1 MSEGERNPDD
11 YCYRH
16 PERESYVLCQRCG
29 RTICSECQTQAAV
42 GVHCPECVREA
53 RGRAPKRKPAIVTAF
68 RRGSSKPVVTFT
80 IMAITFAVYVLQIL
94 APDFMLQNFAY
105 APSYFPNEP
114 WRMITAALLHTPF
127 QGPISLTHI
136 AFNMYALFVFGPM
149 LEHILGRVRFLA
161 LYLIAA
167 FGGSVAVLLLA
178 PGSVVVGASGAIFGL
193 LGAFF
198 VIERGRGGNVTQL
211 VILIA
216 LNFGIAFFLPNISWQ
231 GHLGGLIAGAAVGLV
246 YLQTRRPNQVRWQ
259 RALVAGIAVLLGI
272 IAAVATSQLL

>member
-136 AFNMYALFVFGPM
+136 AFNMYALFAFGPA
-149 LEHILGRVRFLA
+149 LEYMLGRLRFLA

-178 PGSVVVGASGAIFGL
+178 SDSVVVGASGAIFGL
-193 LGAFF
+193 FGAYF
-198 VIERGRGGNVTQL
+198 VLERGRGGNTTQL
-211 VILIA
+211 VVLIA
-216 LNFGIAFFLPNISWQ
+216 INFAIGFFISSISWQ
-231 GHLGGLIAGAAVGLV
+231 GHLGGLITGAAIGLV

-259 RALVAGIAVLLGI
+259 IGLVAGVVAILTAI
-272 IAAVATSQLL
+272 TIAATALL

>member
-1 MSEGERNPDD
+1 VSEGERNPDD

-136 AFNMYALFVFGPM
+136 AFNMYALFAFGPA
-149 LEHILGRVRFLA
+149 LEYMLGRLRFLA

-178 PGSVVVGASGAIFGL
+178 SDSVVVGASGAIFGL
-193 LGAFF
+193 FGAYF
-198 VIERGRGGNVTQL
+198 VLERGRGGNTTQL
-211 VILIA
+211 VVLIA
-216 LNFGIAFFLPNISWQ
+216 INFAIGFFISSISWQ
-231 GHLGGLIAGAAVGLV
+231 GHLGGLITGAAIGLV

-259 RALVAGIAVLLGI
+259 IGLVAGVVAILTAI
-272 IAAVATSQLL
+272 TIAATALL